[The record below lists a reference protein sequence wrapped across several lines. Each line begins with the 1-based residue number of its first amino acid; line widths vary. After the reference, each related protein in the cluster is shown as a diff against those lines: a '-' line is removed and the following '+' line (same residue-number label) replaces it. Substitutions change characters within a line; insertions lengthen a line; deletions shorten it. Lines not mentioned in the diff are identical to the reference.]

1 MKQKKIKSRNDCLAL
16 KKAHHDNSQ
25 SRRKIHLK
33 TPSEGDKQIKIC
45 VYDCCSESTYLPF
58 VDFSKH
64 LNYLD
69 RRWKAGSKISMQKQF
84 YLTNMELIFGKRF
97 WEQFEV
103 LIDSFTKSISFKF
116 IIAFVLMLS
125 DYSTIFC
132 G

>member
-1 MKQKKIKSRNDCLAL
+1 MTAVVSPRIFLLWIS
-16 KKAHHDNSQ
+16 
-25 SRRKIHLK
+25 HL
-33 TPSEGDKQIKIC
+33 
-45 VYDCCSESTYLPF
+45 LNLN
-58 VDFSKH
+58 

-103 LIDSFTKSISFKF
+103 LIDSLTKSISFKF